1 VLKWISACGMAEDFI
16 RWRKKE
22 ITTNGLFSK
31 NIFKTMRI

>member
-22 ITTNGLFSK
+22 ITTNGLFK
-31 NIFKTMRI
+31 NIF